1 MALHFTLFL
10 LNNHALKFY
19 FLLKLLHYILSG
31 SYHVVNYVDQY
42 LRFSKDKLLL
52 GFKMYECS
60 FFLINN
66 SEIFIRT
73 ELQIVHKACTMKQEK
88 YECSLFEV

>member
-1 MALHFTLFL
+1 MREKKSQLGVWVNGVNSSVRE
-10 LNNHALKFY
+10 LNE
-19 FLLKLLHYILSG
+19 ST
-31 SYHVVNYVDQY
+31 SVV
-42 LRFSKDKLLL
+42 F
-52 GFKMYECS
+52 

-88 YECSLFEV
+88 K